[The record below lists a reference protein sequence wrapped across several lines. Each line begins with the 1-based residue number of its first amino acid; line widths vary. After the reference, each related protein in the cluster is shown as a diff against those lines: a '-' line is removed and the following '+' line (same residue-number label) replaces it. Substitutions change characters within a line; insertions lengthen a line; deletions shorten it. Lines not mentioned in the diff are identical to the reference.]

1 MATMSRGRLRL
12 NSFHLELLGRFLAT
26 VRHNLIF
33 DYLSLIESAQARAF
47 DSRDM
52 NEHVLASGLRLDEPV
67 SLGWI
72 EPLHSALGH
81 LSSPDRWRAA
91 YQIRNS
97 NREPAR
103 PGKYDEGRAHRDG
116 RLHPRPLP
124 QFLFGGMTRYV

>member
-26 VRHNLIF
+26 VRHNLVF

-67 SLGWI
+67 SLGRN
-72 EPLHSALGH
+72 EPLHSTLSH
-81 LSSPDRWRAA
+81 LSPPHVDGAA
-91 YQIRNS
+91 YSQRS
-97 NREPAR
+97 
-103 PGKYDEGRAHRDG
+103 GVSL
-116 RLHPRPLP
+116 RLLY
-124 QFLFGGMTRYV
+124 T